1 MKKLIHLILVLFL
14 LGACNQTP
22 NKKSSID
29 RQISA
34 EQTDTIRTETART
47 DTIESLLRV
56 PTTSSDTIIYRYKS
70 DHSKGDTTIGNFK
83 LYCQIRPNG
92 EFLPAKYYG
101 DSIAYVEE
109 NTELLLDVN
118 YKDSA
123 ILSTVLTREKLKEHL
138 EYPEEDIQN
147 YALFNVQN
155 FNVDKDTLKMIVCLS
170 IPDTDL
176 IYLFRLSIAN
186 NGVLLVKDITSEEL
200 YTEDDDLWG
209 YSDEQKTRDS
219 ALPNH

>member
-14 LGACNQTP
+14 LGACSQAP
-22 NKKSSID
+22 NKKSSINP
-29 RQISA
+29 QIA
-34 EQTDTIRTETART
+34 TKQIDTIRTETART
-47 DTIESLLRV
+47 DTLDSLHHP
-56 PTTSSDTIIYRYKS
+56 PTTSSDAIVYKYES
-70 DHSKGDTTIGNFK
+70 HYSKGDTTIGNYK

-92 EFLPAKYYG
+92 EFLPARYYG
-101 DSIAYVEE
+101 DSIAYVDE

-118 YKDSA
+118 YKDSV

-138 EYPEEDIQN
+138 EYPEDDVQK
-147 YALFNVQN
+147 YALYTVHDFNVE
-155 FNVDKDTLKMIVCLS
+155 KDTLKMIVCLS

-200 YTEDDDLWG
+200 YAEDDDLWG
-209 YSDEQKTRDS
+209 YSDEEK
-219 ALPNH
+219 